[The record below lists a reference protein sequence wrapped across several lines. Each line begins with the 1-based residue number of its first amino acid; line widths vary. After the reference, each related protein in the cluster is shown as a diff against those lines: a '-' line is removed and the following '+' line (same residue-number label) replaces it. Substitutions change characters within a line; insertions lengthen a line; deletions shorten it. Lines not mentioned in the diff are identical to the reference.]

1 MSTATAH
8 TPRHARRLAAFAA
21 VALTAA
27 AAACSSTHTN
37 TYGEHDDTGTG
48 VPSGASIAT
57 LPPLPSPW
65 NALDRNDPAAVAVAT
80 VQAVFD
86 WHPERGDTGPENA
99 ARRAAPLFSVRGAE
113 DYKPYPIPRPTW
125 QAWMDEKTTVTAQTA
140 IGTEQHPA
148 DTAAQWQRKTA
159 TTLTITTPGKPP
171 ITMTVISLITT
182 QKQPVWTTTQLA
194 HLQ

>member
-1 MSTATAH
+1 MSTTRPHA
-8 TPRHARRLAAFAA
+8 PRHARRLAA

-27 AAACSSTHTN
+27 AAACSSSHTN
-37 TYGEHDDTGTG
+37 TYGEHDGTGTG

-65 NALDRNDPAAVAVAT
+65 NALDRNDPAAVAVAA

-86 WHPERGDTGPENA
+86 WHPERGETGPETA
-99 ARRAAPLFSVRGAE
+99 AHRAAPLFSVRGGE

-125 QAWMDEKTTVTAQTA
+125 QTWMDEKATVTAQTA
-140 IGTEQHPA
+140 IGAEQHPV
-148 DTAAQWQRKTA
+148 DTDARWQRKTA
-159 TTLTITTPGKPP
+159 TTLTITAPGKPP

-182 QKQPVWTTTQLA
+182 QKQPVWTTTQLT